1 MLDVAGDT
9 RLVEALRRGDE
20 GVFMELIDRY
30 QPSLLKVA
38 MTYLGNPA
46 PRAGAVHD

>member
-20 GVFMELIDRY
+20 GVSSSWSIATR
-30 QPSLLKVA
+30 PLLKVA
-38 MTYLGNPA
+38 LTYLG
-46 PRAGAVHD
+46 

>member
-20 GVFMELIDRY
+20 GVFMELVDRY
-30 QPSLLKVA
+30 QASAQGGPDLSRVA
-38 MTYLGNPA
+38 SDG
-46 PRAGAVHD
+46 